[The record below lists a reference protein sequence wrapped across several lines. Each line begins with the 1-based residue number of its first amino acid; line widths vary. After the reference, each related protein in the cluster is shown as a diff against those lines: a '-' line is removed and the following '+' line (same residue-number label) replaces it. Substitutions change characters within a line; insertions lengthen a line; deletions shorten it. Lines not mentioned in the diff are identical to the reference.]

1 MLKKIVIFEDG
12 KKNFFNV
19 ATVFEQNLNYHQKQ
33 CENRIA
39 PAGCVLVIPKK
50 NGRKSSFF
58 HSGFHQIIVKSPQ
71 KKTAMTFETDAHLG
85 AGV

>member
-1 MLKKIVIFEDG
+1 MTSQIIIFEDNPRLRSG
-12 KKNFFNV
+12 YAQKSEKIIICAFW
-19 ATVFEQNLNYHQKQ
+19 FE
-33 CENRIA
+33 
-39 PAGCVLVIPKK
+39 K

-58 HSGFHQIIVKSPQ
+58 RSGFHQIIIKSPQ